1 LFARPRREYTEKM
14 ARLRSPTPATRL
26 LIPLSLTLGFLGLL
40 APFDSA
46 QAVPVTWSFQGT
58 VRDIESPSSLP
69 AAITSLGVA
78 VGAAVTGSVRI
89 ETDTPGDVPYFPGQE
104 ENGYPGAV
112 QSAGV
117 TIGDWALVQ
126 GSPGRVD
133 VIGELDLGPGE
144 DVESSMIDPVRA
156 GVSASFSL
164 ALSQQSTLWLTG
176 AMLATPPPLSELNPY
191 ALDSFPSSYWING
204 TEVRVDSSGAVIHV
218 EMSSLVRVPEP
229 ATSALVLLE
238 ALVIASY
245 RLVRNDA
252 RGARV

>member
-1 LFARPRREYTEKM
+1 
-14 ARLRSPTPATRL
+14 
-26 LIPLSLTLGFLGLL
+26 
-40 APFDSA
+40 
-46 QAVPVTWSFQGT
+46 
-58 VRDIESPSSLP
+58 
-69 AAITSLGVA
+69 
-78 VGAAVTGSVRI
+78 
-89 ETDTPGDVPYFPGQE
+89 
-104 ENGYPGAV
+104 
-112 QSAGV
+112 
-117 TIGDWALVQ
+117 
-126 GSPGRVD
+126 
-133 VIGELDLGPGE
+133 
-144 DVESSMIDPVRA
+144 MIDPVRA